1 MLYPSQG
8 LYGKISTN
16 GLGSGK
22 MTVHFYPIDMN
33 GEPVGSFYGEFTNR

>member
-8 LYGKISTN
+8 LYGKISTK